1 MELVAFWG
9 LLLLRA
15 LPDVLIYESA
25 VGAMLWLLRF
35 FTCRR
40 MCNNL
45 TGWLLDD
52 VKSVAVFQETD
63 GHFWEVSTCA
73 RKKADEY
80 CPCYYFRHKEE
91 TPVQRPIFDNEGIV
105 MENGS
110 ALGPVCVCLP
120 PPACANKEKGS
131 GLCYDDGD
139 VLHVNTGAGP
149 ETWWRLGMVLSNTT
163 ITATEPIVWL
173 SRKTCNAQEIRE
185 LFVLR
190 GKMEDLLRT
199 YNETTIESRQQLQA
213 DDALA
218 GADMNNPST
227 AV

>member
-1 MELVAFWG
+1 M
-9 LLLLRA
+9 
-15 LPDVLIYESA
+15 
-25 VGAMLWLLRF
+25 
-35 FTCRR
+35 
-40 MCNNL
+40 
-45 TGWLLDD
+45 
-52 VKSVAVFQETD
+52 
-63 GHFWEVSTCA
+63 
-73 RKKADEY
+73 
-80 CPCYYFRHKEE
+80 
-91 TPVQRPIFDNEGIV
+91 
-105 MENGS
+105 
-110 ALGPVCVCLP
+110 CVCLP

-190 GKMEDLLRT
+190 GKMEELLRT